1 MQYFTEQAPSHK
13 EAIDNIR
20 LKYGQQA
27 RILTHRRVKMGG
39 FLGMFRKEGVEVTGF
54 VADNSSKKGSVD
66 MQEEKRKILDNL
78 KGDTKMLETL
88 LNEVREIKDRVNNG
102 ENGKREMHPTLGK
115 IENLMI
121 QNDFSPDY
129 IDSVITRCRKTFS
142 LEELED
148 YRTIEKSVV
157 RWIGESVG
165 IHSLEIKEKK
175 PNIAIL
181 VGPTGVGKTTTIA
194 KLAAIYGIGT
204 AGSKPVNVRML
215 TADNYRIG
223 AKKQLETYGDIMG
236 IPVSGIETYQDFK
249 KKLAI
254 FGDADL
260 ILVDT
265 TGKSPRN
272 YKGLAEMREILDA
285 CDSTAEVHLTLSATT
300 KVSDMVDI
308 MQQFEPFKYTSI
320 ILTKLDETVHI
331 GNIISVLAK
340 KQKSISFVTF
350 GQGVPQDIEKASSE
364 RLIRHLEGFETVA
377 AQTALE
383 FSKYEEIGVQNG

>member
-165 IHSLEIKEKK
+165 IHSLEIKEKN

-254 FGDADL
+254 FGDAEL

-383 FSKYEEIGVQNG
+383 FSNYEEIGVQNG

>member
-13 EAIDNIR
+13 EAIENIR

-39 FLGMFRKEGVEVTGF
+39 FLGMFKKEGVEVTGF
-54 VADNSSKKGSVD
+54 VADNTGKKGSLD
-66 MQEEKRKILDNL
+66 IQEEKRKILDNL

-88 LNEVREIKDRVNNG
+88 LNEVREIKERVNTG
-102 ENGKREMHPTLGK
+102 ESEKREMHTSLGK
-115 IENLMI
+115 IEHLMK
-121 QNDFSPDY
+121 QNDFAPEY
-129 IDSVITRCRKTFS
+129 IDSIISKCRKTFS

-148 YRTIEKSVV
+148 YQSLEKTVV

-165 IHSLEIKEKK
+165 IHSLEVNEKK
-175 PNIAIL
+175 TTVAIL

-194 KLAAIYGIGT
+194 KLAAVYGIGT
-204 AGSKPVNVRML
+204 SGQKPVNVRML

-254 FGDADL
+254 FGDAEL

-285 CDSTAEVHLTLSATT
+285 CSSMAEVHLALSATT

-308 MQQFEPFKYTSI
+308 MQQFEPFQYASI

-331 GNIISVLAK
+331 GNIISVLSQ
-340 KQKSISFVTF
+340 KQKPISFVTF
-350 GQGVPQDIEKASSE
+350 GQGVPQDIEKASTE
-364 RLIRHLEGFETVA
+364 RLVRHLEGFETVVQQA
-377 AQTALE
+377 ALD
-383 FSKYEEIGVQNG
+383 FSETEGIGAKNG

>member
-13 EAIDNIR
+13 EAIENIR

-39 FLGMFRKEGVEVTGF
+39 FLGMFKKEGVEVTGF
-54 VADNSSKKGSVD
+54 VADNPGKKGSLD
-66 MQEEKRKILDNL
+66 IQEEKRKILDNL

-88 LNEVREIKDRVNNG
+88 LNEVREIKERVNTG
-102 ENGKREMHPTLGK
+102 EGEKREMHPSLGK
-115 IENLMI
+115 IENLMR
-121 QNDFSPDY
+121 QNDFTPDY
-129 IDSVITRCRKTFS
+129 IDSIISKCRKTFS

-148 YRTIEKSVV
+148 YQSLEKTVV

-165 IHSLEIKEKK
+165 IHSLEVNEKK
-175 PNIAIL
+175 PTVAIL

-194 KLAAIYGIGT
+194 KLAAVYGIGT
-204 AGSKPVNVRML
+204 SGQKPVNARML

-236 IPVSGIETYQDFK
+236 IPVSGIENYQDFK

-254 FGDADL
+254 FQDAEL

-285 CDSTAEVHLTLSATT
+285 CSSMAEVHLTLSATT
-300 KVSDMVDI
+300 KVSDMIDI
-308 MQQFEPFKYTSI
+308 MQQFEPFQYSSI

-331 GNIISVLAK
+331 GNIISVLSQ

-350 GQGVPQDIEKASSE
+350 GQGVPQDIEKASAE
-364 RLIRHLEGFETVA
+364 RLVRHLEGFETVVQQA
-377 AQTALE
+377 ALD
-383 FSKYEEIGVQNG
+383 FSETEGIGAKNG

>member
-165 IHSLEIKEKK
+165 IHSLEIKEKN

-236 IPVSGIETYQDFK
+236 IPVSGSRPTRISRKNLQF
-249 KKLAI
+249 L
-254 FGDADL
+254 GM
-260 ILVDT
+260 
-265 TGKSPRN
+265 RN
-272 YKGLAEMREILDA
+272 LFSWIRPERAR
-285 CDSTAEVHLTLSATT
+285 ATT
-300 KVSDMVDI
+300 KGW
-308 MQQFEPFKYTSI
+308 P
-320 ILTKLDETVHI
+320 
-331 GNIISVLAK
+331 
-340 KQKSISFVTF
+340 
-350 GQGVPQDIEKASSE
+350 
-364 RLIRHLEGFETVA
+364 R
-377 AQTALE
+377 
-383 FSKYEEIGVQNG
+383 